1 MIFIISMAEAF
12 IHTFELKTLQNFS
25 FRPARVNFDT
35 CSSTV
40 FLQVPFTLK
49 ESTVNLI
56 LKASNPKVTP
66 FPLNATVFFFYKIIL
81 PMKRFEGCLIV
92 VRYNKCVNLHG
103 CFQLDEVT

>member
-12 IHTFELKTLQNFS
+12 IHTFELKTLQNFFCS
-25 FRPARVNFDT
+25 SDQSNFDT

-56 LKASNPKVTP
+56 LKASKGHTFSTECNC
-66 FPLNATVFFFYKIIL
+66 FFFLQNNFADEKIWGL
-81 PMKRFEGCLIV
+81 LNSC
-92 VRYNKCVNLHG
+92 
-103 CFQLDEVT
+103 EV

>member
-12 IHTFELKTLQNFS
+12 IHTFELKTLQNFFCS
-25 FRPARVNFDT
+25 SDQSNFDT

-56 LKASNPKVTP
+56 LKASKGHTFSTECNC
-66 FPLNATVFFFYKIIL
+66 FFFYKIIL
-81 PMKRFEGCLIV
+81 PMKRSEGCLIV